1 MDFFKRFLASC
12 LGSVVG
18 LGFLFFIILFGI
30 LGISSSSSIS
40 NIENTKIEENSV
52 LELNLN
58 IPIRDRG
65 PKTNVLE
72 LSLEISPKAV
82 GLNQILGAI
91 SKANKDDKIKGI
103 SLSSD
108 FINAG
113 WAQTQEI
120 RNALKDFK
128 ESGKFIYAYSNYFSQ
143 KGYYLASIAD
153 SIFMNPLGMID
164 FKGLSTEI
172 LYYDK
177 FQKKYGVKYEVIRKG
192 EYKSAVEPYLQDKM
206 SEENRSQIKNLLF
219 TVWETISTEIS
230 QSRNLNLEELN
241 FIADNL
247 LVTTSKEALKN
258 KFIDKIVHEDNY
270 KKSIKN
276 LLGILDS
283 DDLNLIDFKR
293 LNSKIKDYDL
303 KIKDKIAII
312 YAQGTILYV
321 EGSETIIGEEL
332 FRETIDELG
341 ENENVKAVVLRIDSP
356 GGDPLTSDILWNSIE
371 KLKKNKPIVVSMGN
385 VAASG
390 GYYIACNANKI
401 LANPM
406 TITGS
411 IGVWGTLPNL
421 EGISSDIGIN
431 AEQVNTHKN
440 SMGYSLF
447 EPLQSGYKNAME
459 RTIDEV
465 YNLFKLRVSE
475 GRTISYEEV
484 EKYARGY
491 VWSGKEA
498 KKIGLIDEIG
508 GLQDAIYEA
517 SKLAE
522 IENFNVVEYPIV
534 EEDFESIFSEILP
547 SIQFFNDFK
556 KIKDITSSN
565 SRIKSFENIKT
576 LVPYKITIN

>member
-1 MDFFKRFLASC
+1 
-12 LGSVVG
+12 
-18 LGFLFFIILFGI
+18 
-30 LGISSSSSIS
+30 
-40 NIENTKIEENSV
+40 
-52 LELNLN
+52 
-58 IPIRDRG
+58 
-65 PKTNVLE
+65 
-72 LSLEISPKAV
+72 
-82 GLNQILGAI
+82 
-91 SKANKDDKIKGI
+91 
-103 SLSSD
+103 
-108 FINAG
+108 
-113 WAQTQEI
+113 
-120 RNALKDFK
+120 
-128 ESGKFIYAYSNYFSQ
+128 
-143 KGYYLASIAD
+143 
-153 SIFMNPLGMID
+153 MNPLGMID

-206 SEENRSQIKNLLF
+206 SDENRSQIKNLLF

-230 QSRNLNLEELN
+230 LSRNLNLEELN

-522 IENFNVVEYPIV
+522 VENFNVVEYPIV

-556 KIKDITSSN
+556 KIKDITSPN

>member
-40 NIENTKIEENSV
+40 NTENTKIEENSV

-230 QSRNLNLEELN
+230 LSRNLNLEELN

-270 KKSIKN
+270 KKRIKN

-491 VWSGKEA
+491 VWSGKQA

-556 KIKDITSSN
+556 KIKDITSPN
-565 SRIKSFENIKT
+565 SRINSFENIKT

>member
-40 NIENTKIEENSV
+40 NIEKTKIEENSV

-206 SEENRSQIKNLLF
+206 SDENRSQIKNLLF

-341 ENENVKAVVLRIDSP
+341 GNENIKAVVLRIDSP

-465 YNLFKLRVSE
+465 YNLFKLRVSK

-508 GLQDAIYEA
+508 GLQDAIHEA

-522 IENFNVVEYPIV
+522 VENFNVVEYPIV

-556 KIKDITSSN
+556 KIKDITSPN
-565 SRIKSFENIKT
+565 SKIKSFENIKT

>member
-40 NIENTKIEENSV
+40 NIEKTKIEENSV

-230 QSRNLNLEELN
+230 QSRNLNLEDLN

-270 KKSIKN
+270 KKRIKN

-465 YNLFKLRVSE
+465 YTLFKLRVSE

-522 IENFNVVEYPIV
+522 VENFNVVEYPIV

-556 KIKDITSSN
+556 KIKDITSPN

>member
-303 KIKDKIAII
+303 KVKDRIAII

-321 EGSETIIGEEL
+321 EGNETIIGEEL

-522 IENFNVVEYPIV
+522 VENFNVVEYPIV

-556 KIKDITSSN
+556 KIKDITSPN

>member
-40 NIENTKIEENSV
+40 NIEKTKIEENSV

-206 SEENRSQIKNLLF
+206 SDENRSQIKNLLF

-341 ENENVKAVVLRIDSP
+341 ENKNIKAVVLRIDSP

-465 YNLFKLRVSE
+465 YNLFKLRVSK

-508 GLQDAIYEA
+508 GLQDAIHEA

-522 IENFNVVEYPIV
+522 VENFNVVEYPIV

-556 KIKDITSSN
+556 KIKDITSPN

>member
-40 NIENTKIEENSV
+40 NIEKTKIEENSV

-341 ENENVKAVVLRIDSP
+341 GNENIKAVVLRIDSP

-522 IENFNVVEYPIV
+522 VENFNIVEYPIV

-556 KIKDITSSN
+556 KIKDITSPN

>member
-40 NIENTKIEENSV
+40 NIEKTKIEENSV

-153 SIFMNPLGMID
+153 SIFMNPLGMMD

-206 SEENRSQIKNLLF
+206 SDENRSQIKNLLF

-241 FIADNL
+241 FIAENL

-341 ENENVKAVVLRIDSP
+341 ENENIKAVVLRIDSP

-522 IENFNVVEYPIV
+522 VENFNVVEYPIV

>member
-120 RNALKDFK
+120 RNSLKDFK

-341 ENENVKAVVLRIDSP
+341 ENENIKAVVLRIDSP

-556 KIKDITSSN
+556 KIKDITSPN

>member
-341 ENENVKAVVLRIDSP
+341 GNENIKAVVLRIDSP

>member
-40 NIENTKIEENSV
+40 NIEKTKIEENSV

-206 SEENRSQIKNLLF
+206 SDENRSQIKNLLF

-341 ENENVKAVVLRIDSP
+341 GNENIKAVVLRIDSP

-522 IENFNVVEYPIV
+522 VENFNVVEYPIV

-556 KIKDITSSN
+556 KIKDITSPN

>member
-40 NIENTKIEENSV
+40 NIEKTKIEENSV

-206 SEENRSQIKNLLF
+206 SDENRSQIKNLLF

-341 ENENVKAVVLRIDSP
+341 GNENIKAVVLRIDSP

-465 YNLFKLRVSE
+465 YNLFKLRVSK

-522 IENFNVVEYPIV
+522 VENFNVVEYPIV

-556 KIKDITSSN
+556 KIKDITSPN

>member
-40 NIENTKIEENSV
+40 NIEKTKIEENSV

-58 IPIRDRG
+58 VPIRDRG
-65 PKTNVLE
+65 PKTSVLE

-241 FIADNL
+241 FIAENL

-332 FRETIDELG
+332 FRETIDELR
-341 ENENVKAVVLRIDSP
+341 ENKNVKAVVLRIDSP

-371 KLKKNKPIVVSMGN
+371 KLKNNKPIVVSMGN

-465 YNLFKLRVSE
+465 YKLFKLRVSE
-475 GRTISYEEV
+475 GRTISYDEV
-484 EKYARGY
+484 ENYARGH

-517 SKLAE
+517 SKLAG
-522 IENFNVVEYPIV
+522 IENFNIAEYPIV

-547 SIQFFNDFK
+547 SIHFFNDLK
-556 KIKDITSSN
+556 KIKDITDPSSK
-565 SRIKSFENIKT
+565 SKSFENIKT
-576 LVPYKITIN
+576 LLPFKVKIK

>member
-40 NIENTKIEENSV
+40 NIEKTKIEENSV

-341 ENENVKAVVLRIDSP
+341 GNENIKAVVLRIDSP

-508 GLQDAIYEA
+508 GLQDAIHEA

-522 IENFNVVEYPIV
+522 VENFNVVEYPIV

-547 SIQFFNDFK
+547 SIEFFNDFK
-556 KIKDITSSN
+556 KIKDITSPN

>member
-12 LGSVVG
+12 LGAVVG
-18 LGFLFFIILFGI
+18 LGFLFFIILFGLI
-30 LGISSSSSIS
+30 GISSSSSIS
-40 NIENTKIEENSV
+40 NIEKTKIEENSI
-52 LELNLN
+52 LELDLN

-72 LSLEISPKAV
+72 LSLEISPRAV
-82 GLNQILGAI
+82 GLNQILGSI
-91 SKANKDDKIKGI
+91 IKAKKDDKIKGI

-128 ESGKFIYAYSNYFSQ
+128 DSGKFIYAYSNYFTQ

-153 SIFMNPLGMID
+153 SIYMNPLGMID

-177 FQKKYGVKYEVIRKG
+177 FQKKYGIKYEVIRKG

-206 SEENRSQIKNLLF
+206 SDENRTQIKNLLF
-219 TVWETISTEIS
+219 TIWETISSEIS
-230 QSRNLNLEELN
+230 ESRSLNLKELN
-241 FIADNL
+241 LIAENL
-247 LVTTSKEALKN
+247 LVTTSKEALDN
-258 KFIDKIVHEDNY
+258 KFIDKIIHEDDY
-270 KKSIKN
+270 RES
-276 LLGILDS
+276 LLEILDS
-283 DDLNLIDFKR
+283 DDLNLIDFKTM
-293 LNSKIKDYDL
+293 NSKIKDYDL

-321 EGSETIIGEEL
+321 EGNETIIGEEL
-332 FRETIDELG
+332 FRETIDKLD

-371 KLKKNKPIVVSMGN
+371 KLKQNKPVVVSMGN
-385 VAASG
+385 IAASG

-440 SMGYSLF
+440 SMGYSVF
-447 EPLQSGYKNAME
+447 EPIQSGYKNAME
-459 RTIDEV
+459 RIIDEV
-465 YNLFKLRVSE
+465 YTLFKMRVSK
-475 GRTISYEEV
+475 GRSISYNEV

-491 VWSGKEA
+491 VWSGREA
-498 KKIGLIDEIG
+498 KEVGLIDEIG

-517 SKLAE
+517 SRLAE
-522 IENFNVVEYPIV
+522 IENYNIVEYPII

-547 SIQFFNDFK
+547 SIQFFNDLK
-556 KIKDITSSN
+556 NIKDITAPNYRS
-565 SRIKSFENIKT
+565 KSFENIKT
-576 LVPYKITIN
+576 LIPYKLNIN

>member
-40 NIENTKIEENSV
+40 NIEKTKIEENSV

-341 ENENVKAVVLRIDSP
+341 GNENIKAVVLRIDSP

-522 IENFNVVEYPIV
+522 VENFNVVEYPIV

-556 KIKDITSSN
+556 KIKDITSPN

>member
-58 IPIRDRG
+58 IPIRDRS

>member
-40 NIENTKIEENSV
+40 NIEKTKIEENSV

-341 ENENVKAVVLRIDSP
+341 GNENIKAVVLRIDSP

-556 KIKDITSSN
+556 KIKDITSPN

>member
-40 NIENTKIEENSV
+40 NIEKTKIEENSV

-206 SEENRSQIKNLLF
+206 SDENRSQIKNLLF

-276 LLGILDS
+276 LLGILNS

-341 ENENVKAVVLRIDSP
+341 ENKNIKAVVLRIDSP

-465 YNLFKLRVSE
+465 YNLFKLRVSK

-508 GLQDAIYEA
+508 GLQDAIHEA

-522 IENFNVVEYPIV
+522 VENFNVVEYPIV

-556 KIKDITSSN
+556 KIKDITSPN
-565 SRIKSFENIKT
+565 SKIKSFENIKT

>member
-40 NIENTKIEENSV
+40 NIEKTKIEENSV

-128 ESGKFIYAYSNYFSQ
+128 DSGKFIYAYSNYFSQ

-153 SIFMNPLGMID
+153 SIFMNPLGMMD

-341 ENENVKAVVLRIDSP
+341 GNENIKAVVLRIDSP

-522 IENFNVVEYPIV
+522 VENFNVVEYPIV

-556 KIKDITSSN
+556 KIKDITSPN

>member
-40 NIENTKIEENSV
+40 NIEKTKIEENSV

-206 SEENRSQIKNLLF
+206 SDENRSQIKNLLF

-341 ENENVKAVVLRIDSP
+341 ENKNIKAVVLRIDSP

-522 IENFNVVEYPIV
+522 VENFNVVEYPIV

>member
-40 NIENTKIEENSV
+40 NIEKTKIEENSV

-206 SEENRSQIKNLLF
+206 SDENRSQIKNLLF

-341 ENENVKAVVLRIDSP
+341 GNENIKAVVLRIDSP

-508 GLQDAIYEA
+508 GLQDAIHEA

-522 IENFNVVEYPIV
+522 VENFNVVEYPIV

-556 KIKDITSSN
+556 KIKDITSPN

>member
-40 NIENTKIEENSV
+40 NIEKTKIEENSV

-206 SEENRSQIKNLLF
+206 SDENRSQIKNLLF

-341 ENENVKAVVLRIDSP
+341 GNENIKAVVLRIDSP

-465 YNLFKLRVSE
+465 YNLFKLRVSK

-508 GLQDAIYEA
+508 GLQDAIHEA

-522 IENFNVVEYPIV
+522 VENFNVVEYPIV

-556 KIKDITSSN
+556 KIKDITSPN

>member
-522 IENFNVVEYPIV
+522 VENFNVVEYPIV

-556 KIKDITSSN
+556 KIKDITSPN

>member
-40 NIENTKIEENSV
+40 NIEKTKIEENSV

-206 SEENRSQIKNLLF
+206 SDENRSQIKNLLF

-341 ENENVKAVVLRIDSP
+341 GNENIKAVVLRIDSP

-522 IENFNVVEYPIV
+522 VENFNVVEYPIV

-547 SIQFFNDFK
+547 SIEFFNDFK
-556 KIKDITSSN
+556 KIKDITSPN

>member
-40 NIENTKIEENSV
+40 NIEKTKIEENSV

-206 SEENRSQIKNLLF
+206 SDENRSQIKNLLF

-341 ENENVKAVVLRIDSP
+341 GNENIKAVVLRIDSP

-508 GLQDAIYEA
+508 GLQDAIHEA

-522 IENFNVVEYPIV
+522 VENFNVVEYPIV

-556 KIKDITSSN
+556 KIKDITSPN
-565 SRIKSFENIKT
+565 SKIKSFENIKT

>member
-206 SEENRSQIKNLLF
+206 SDENRSQIKNLLF

-303 KIKDKIAII
+303 KIKDKIAVI

-556 KIKDITSSN
+556 KIKDITSPN